1 MLGFNTHGSSNIN
14 QYLRYGLGAYG
25 ALEVASGAFQLSGS
39 TMALP
44 SVSQVPVIGPP
55 IAQLETAIKTPL
67 VATLGSGGTDVA
79 LGMAVLWGS
88 GYWKMP

>member
-1 MLGFNTHGSSNIN
+1 MLGFNNHGSSNIN
-14 QYLRYGLGAYG
+14 QYLRYGLWAYG
-25 ALEVASGAFQLSGS
+25 ALELGSGVLHLAGNG
-39 TMALP
+39 MVLP
-44 SVSQVPVIGPP
+44 SVGDVPVIGPP
-55 IAQLETAIKTPL
+55 IVQLETAIKTPL

>member
-14 QYLRYGLGAYG
+14 QYLRYGLYAYG
-25 ALEVASGAFQLSGS
+25 VLELTSGVFELTG
-39 TMALP
+39 TTFPFP
-44 SVSQVPVIGPP
+44 SVGQVPVIGPP
-55 IAQLETAIKTPL
+55 IVQLETAIKTPL